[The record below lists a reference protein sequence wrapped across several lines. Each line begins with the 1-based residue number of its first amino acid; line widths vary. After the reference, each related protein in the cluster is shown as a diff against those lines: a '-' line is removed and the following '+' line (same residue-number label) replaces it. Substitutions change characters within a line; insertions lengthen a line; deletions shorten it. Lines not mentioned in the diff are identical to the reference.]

1 MDTKPTYK
9 DSLFRAI
16 FNDKDRLAKLYEALS
31 GNKVSPE
38 DIDINTLSGVFMNDI
53 KNDISFCVGNRL
65 IILMEHQST
74 WNPNMPLRFFWYL
87 GNLYRD
93 LIDKDIVYKGTLLKI
108 PAPEFY
114 VLYNGTRDVPYFQ
127 KLKLSD
133 SFEMPSLSLE
143 LTADCYNINYAES
156 KEILSRCHDLMAY
169 SVFIA
174 KVREYVKEGSSL
186 FDAVKKSIRYCE
198 SHDLMADY
206 FQKHES
212 EVLDMV
218 HFEWNATR
226 AKEVTREEAL
236 AEGREEG
243 RAEERV
249 ALTTQF
255 AVTLLKNKAPMKL
268 ITEST
273 HLSVEEVEQI
283 AKEHQLAM

>member
-1 MDTKPTYK
+1 M
-9 DSLFRAI
+9 
-16 FNDKDRLAKLYEALS
+16 
-31 GNKVSPE
+31 
-38 DIDINTLSGVFMNDI
+38 
-53 KNDISFCVGNRL
+53 
-65 IILMEHQST
+65 
-74 WNPNMPLRFFWYL
+74 
-87 GNLYRD
+87 
-93 LIDKDIVYKGTLLKI
+93 
-108 PAPEFY
+108 
-114 VLYNGTRDVPYFQ
+114 LYNGTRDVPYFQ

-156 KEILSRCHDLMAY
+156 KEILSRCHDLMA
-169 SVFIA
+169 
-174 KVREYVKEGSSL
+174 
-186 FDAVKKSIRYCE
+186 
-198 SHDLMADY
+198 DY

-236 AEGREEG
+236 EEGRAEGREEGRAEG

-255 AVTLLKNKAPMKL
+255 AVTLLKNKAPIKL

-273 HLSVEEVEQI
+273 HLSIEEVEKI
-283 AKEHQLAM
+283 AREHQLAM

>member
-16 FNDKDRLAKLYEALS
+16 FNDRERLAGLYQALS
-31 GNKVSPE
+31 GNEVSPE
-38 DIDINTLSGVFMNDI
+38 DITINTLSGIFMNDI
-53 KNDISFCVGNRL
+53 KNDISFCIGNRL

-93 LIDKDIVYKGTLLKI
+93 LVDKDIVYKGTLLKI

-133 SFEMPSLSLE
+133 SFEMPSSALE

-169 SVFIA
+169 SVFID
-174 KVREYVKEGSSL
+174 KVREYVKENFSL
-186 FDAVKKSIRYCE
+186 FDAVKKAIRYCE
-198 SHDLMADY
+198 SHDLMANY
-206 FQKHES
+206 FKKHES
-212 EVLDMV
+212 EVFDMV
-218 HFEWNATR
+218 NFEWNATR
-226 AKEVTREEAL
+226 AKEVACQES
-236 AEGREEG
+236 

-249 ALTTQF
+249 ETTKRLTNQFVLALLQ
-255 AVTLLKNKAPMKL
+255 KKASMDF
-268 ITEST
+268 ITDVT
-273 HLSVEEVEQI
+273 HLSVEEVEKI
-283 AKEHQLAM
+283 AKEHQLAI

>member
-1 MDTKPTYK
+1 M
-9 DSLFRAI
+9 
-16 FNDKDRLAKLYEALS
+16 
-31 GNKVSPE
+31 
-38 DIDINTLSGVFMNDI
+38 
-53 KNDISFCVGNRL
+53 
-65 IILMEHQST
+65 
-74 WNPNMPLRFFWYL
+74 
-87 GNLYRD
+87 
-93 LIDKDIVYKGTLLKI
+93 
-108 PAPEFY
+108 
-114 VLYNGTRDVPYFQ
+114 LYNGTRDVPYFQ

-243 RAEERV
+243 RAEERI

>member
-1 MDTKPTYK
+1 M
-9 DSLFRAI
+9 
-16 FNDKDRLAKLYEALS
+16 
-31 GNKVSPE
+31 
-38 DIDINTLSGVFMNDI
+38 
-53 KNDISFCVGNRL
+53 
-65 IILMEHQST
+65 
-74 WNPNMPLRFFWYL
+74 
-87 GNLYRD
+87 
-93 LIDKDIVYKGTLLKI
+93 
-108 PAPEFY
+108 
-114 VLYNGTRDVPYFQ
+114 LYNGTRDVPYFQ

-143 LTADCYNINYAES
+143 LTADCYNINYAKS

-236 AEGREEG
+236 EEGRAEGREEGRAEG

-273 HLSVEEVEQI
+273 HLSVEEVEKI

>member
-1 MDTKPTYK
+1 M
-9 DSLFRAI
+9 
-16 FNDKDRLAKLYEALS
+16 
-31 GNKVSPE
+31 
-38 DIDINTLSGVFMNDI
+38 
-53 KNDISFCVGNRL
+53 
-65 IILMEHQST
+65 
-74 WNPNMPLRFFWYL
+74 
-87 GNLYRD
+87 
-93 LIDKDIVYKGTLLKI
+93 
-108 PAPEFY
+108 
-114 VLYNGTRDVPYFQ
+114 LYNGTRDVPYFQ

-236 AEGREEG
+236 EEGREEG
-243 RAEERV
+243 RAKERV